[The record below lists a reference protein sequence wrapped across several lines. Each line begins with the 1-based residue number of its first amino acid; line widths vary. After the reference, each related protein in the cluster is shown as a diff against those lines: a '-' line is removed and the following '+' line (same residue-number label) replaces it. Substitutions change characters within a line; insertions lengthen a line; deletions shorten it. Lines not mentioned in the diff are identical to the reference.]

1 MIKLVPF
8 FPLMQ
13 FSKNKGKSLVAGI
26 SLVTICSM
34 AYPRYLVTPVPS
46 NTPASKQAKA
56 IDGSPLQHDVEV
68 AEVIVEVGT
77 LSRLWSDQNNITAVI
92 KNNGTE
98 DQVDVTVELN
108 VTGAN
113 SEILTQVIPS
123 LAAGASTTISF
134 TASVGAAGSQTV
146 AVKVPDDDDNT
157 NNTKQVAQEITC
169 NTYAYTGTEP
179 IYDGFGFGSGTGI
192 ITARYQAPGIS
203 LQFKGVTV
211 HLSNNSANIGKSISG
226 VLLDDIGNIIA
237 ESDAFYATASD
248 LNTNIQLN
256 FFFPVRVNPGDVVYA
271 GVRQDEPDQA
281 PVGTALPV
289 ITPANRYFTF
299 PVTGGPATHYTTLG
313 SLKIGVITDVPA
325 TLNHSASGQIMAG
338 TPVTFTA
345 TPGFSQYTFTVN
357 GSAAQSS
364 PDNVFTYYPSNNDN
378 VHVEISFNGC
388 TSAPIGDYLM
398 DVKQIVPDN
407 NILYV
412 NKNNPVPG
420 DGSSWANALTEVAD
434 ALRWAKTKEA
444 YWTAANPL
452 QIWVAGGTYNPLYSP
467 ADDNFGNED
476 GMNNAFLMVKN
487 VKLYG
492 GFAGTETHLGARD
505 LSLTANRSIL
515 SGDYNNNDVITGI
528 DFDLNI
534 TGNLENACHIVIA
547 SGDVGEAVLDGFTV
561 TGGGGDSESL
571 NDLEINGNPITKL
584 GGGGLHNYLS
594 SPVYSNL
601 IIKGN
606 KSPFYGGGVYNDQTS
621 SPVFTNVLLVNN
633 LSEFQGGGM
642 LNANLSTP
650 VLTNVTISNN
660 NALVEGGGY
669 ANISSNPIIRNSI
682 VYGNST
688 GYLDINSTP
697 VITYTLVEG
706 LPEDLT
712 NHNPEGSI
720 DPQFTNPSAGNFIL
734 LSTSP
739 FINAGNNQYYQAGET
754 PDLSGITKDLAG
766 KPRLTGS
773 AVDLGAFESRNQDQT
788 ITASDL
794 YRTYGDADFELT
806 AVASSGLPV
815 SYALP
820 DTNTVRLYQDPLD
833 NNKWKIKI
841 KKAGAASII
850 ISQPGDATYDP
861 APDMDILL
869 VISRKELVAK
879 ARDTSREYGADN
891 PVFAINY
898 TGFAGDDDVQ
908 DITAPNIS
916 TTATKTSAPG
926 TYPILLSGGDAE
938 NYDIKLTNGTLT
950 IAGAIITIH
959 QQPAGQS
966 VCSGSTAT
974 LTTNATAS
982 MSAPLAYQWQ
992 QSTDSTTW
1000 NNIAGADEAQLITA
1014 PVSDLYYRCVLT
1026 TPGRVV
1032 NSDAVKLLV
1041 KATDKPVI
1049 NLPNVVCLLESKVA
1063 LSASLPGGVF
1073 SGAGVIG
1080 NTWHI
1085 DTLRPGNQNILY
1097 AYTNNN
1103 GCVTTV
1109 GKTVNLSLCGEK
1121 DLVTEAK
1128 VQPNPTNGLITVKA
1142 LLTENAR
1149 QSVVITNSFGQQ
1161 VLQKKMQLW
1170 KGWNQLTFDLTGFSN
1185 GIYFITITGND
1196 RAPATVIRIV
1206 KR

>member
-8 FPLMQ
+8 FPLRQ
-13 FSKNKGKSLVAGI
+13 LSKNKGKLLLAGICLVAA
-26 SLVTICSM
+26 CNM
-34 AYPRYLVTPVPS
+34 AYSRYLPIPVLAD
-46 NTPASKQAKA
+46 NTLASKRIKA
-56 IDGSPLQHDVEV
+56 ANGSLLQHDIEV
-68 AEVIVEVGT
+68 AEVILEVGT

-92 KNNGTE
+92 KNNGTD
-98 DQVDVTVELN
+98 DQVNVTVELN
-108 VTGAN
+108 ITGAN
-113 SEILTQVIPS
+113 SETLTQVIPS
-123 LAAGASTTISF
+123 LAAGASTTINF
-134 TASVGAAGSQTV
+134 TASVGAAGSQV
-146 AVKVPDDDDNT
+146 VEVKVPDDEDNT
-157 NNTKQVAQEITC
+157 NNAKQVAQEITC
-169 NTYAYTGTEP
+169 NTHAYTGTEP
-179 IYDGFGFGSGTGI
+179 IYDGFGFGAGTGI
-192 ITARYQAPGIS
+192 ITARYQAPGIP
-203 LQFKGVTV
+203 LQIKGVTV
-211 HLSNNSANIGKSISG
+211 HLSNNSTNIGKSISG
-226 VLLDDIGNIIA
+226 VLLDDVGNIIA
-237 ESDAFYATASD
+237 ESGSFYATAGD

-256 FFFPVRVNPGDVVYA
+256 FFFPVRVNPGDIVYA
-271 GVRQDEPDQA
+271 GVRQDEPNQA
-281 PVGTALPV
+281 PVGVALPA

-299 PVTGGPATHYTTLG
+299 PETGGPATHYTTLG
-313 SLKIGVITDVPA
+313 SLKMGVIIDIPA

-345 TPGFSQYTFTVN
+345 TPGFSQYTFKVN
-357 GSAAQSS
+357 GSTTQSS
-364 PDNVFTYYPSNNDN
+364 ADNEFTYFPSNNDN
-378 VHVEISFNGC
+378 VHVEISVNGC

-398 DVKQIVPDN
+398 DVKQIVPEN

-420 DGSSWANALTEVAD
+420 DGSSWTNALTEVAD

-452 QIWVAGGTYNPLYSP
+452 QIWVAGGTYKPLYSP

-476 GMNNAFLMVKN
+476 GMNNAFLLVKN

-505 LSLTANRSIL
+505 LSLAANKSIL
-515 SGDYNNNDVITGI
+515 SGDYNNDDVITGL

-571 NDLEINGNPITKL
+571 NDLEVNGNPVTKL
-584 GGGGLHNYLS
+584 GGGGLHNYQS

-601 IIKGN
+601 VIKGN
-606 KSPFYGGGVYNDQTS
+606 KSSFYGGGVYNDHA
-621 SPVFTNVLLVNN
+621 SPVFTNILLVKN
-633 LSEFQGGGM
+633 LSEFQGGGI

-669 ANISSNPIIRNSI
+669 TNISSNPVIRNSI

-706 LPEDLT
+706 LPADPA
-712 NHNPEGSI
+712 NHIPEGST
-720 DPQFTNPSAGNFIL
+720 DPQFTNPSAGNYIL
-734 LSTSP
+734 QSTSP
-739 FINAGNNQYYQAGET
+739 LINAGNNGYYQAGEV
-754 PDLSGITKDLAG
+754 PDLSGIIQDLAG
-766 KPRLTGS
+766 KPRFTGS
-773 AVDLGAFESRNQDQT
+773 AVDLGAFESRNQNQT
-788 ITASDL
+788 ITASDI

-820 DTNTVRLYQDPLD
+820 DTNTVRLYQDTLD

-841 KKAGAASII
+841 KKTGAANLI
-850 ISQPGDATYDP
+850 ISQSGDATYDP
-861 APDMDILL
+861 APDVEILI
-869 VISRKELVAK
+869 VVGRKELVAT
-879 ARDTSREYGADN
+879 ARDTTKEYGADN
-891 PVFAINY
+891 PVFVISY

-908 DITAPNIS
+908 DITTPAVS

-959 QQPAGQS
+959 QQPAGQT

-974 LTTNATAS
+974 LTTNATTS

-992 QSTDSTTW
+992 QSPDSATW
-1000 NNIAGADEAQLITA
+1000 SDIAGADEAQLITA
-1014 PVSDLYYRCVLT
+1014 PVNDLYYRCVLT

-1032 NSDAVKLLV
+1032 NTDAVKLLV
-1041 KATDKPVI
+1041 KAADKPVI
-1049 NLPNVVCLLESKVA
+1049 NLPNVICLLESKVT
-1063 LSASLPGGVF
+1063 LSASLPGGIF
-1073 SGAGVIG
+1073 SGVGVNG
-1080 NTWHI
+1080 ATWRI
-1085 DTLRPGNQNILY
+1085 DSLRPGNQNIFY
-1097 AYTNNN
+1097 TYTNSN

-1128 VQPNPTNGLITVKA
+1128 AQPNPTTGLITVKA
-1142 LLTENAR
+1142 LLTQNAR

-1170 KGWNQLTFDLTGFSN
+1170 KGWNQLTFDLTGFST
-1185 GIYFITITGND
+1185 GIYFITITGYD